1 MSERNPFEQQ
11 PKGSGSQHRA
21 GRELRCEEWEA
32 LLADAL
38 DGVMP
43 AADGAIF
50 EAHSNECATCAGLLA
65 QSRQGQEWMRFLQAE
80 PEMPDDLMERIL
92 SRTSGAV
99 ADRPLAVFGAPIAA
113 GPNVL
118 AMPRRKFV
126 WDTRLMM
133 TAAMAFF
140 SIALT
145 LNLAGVR
152 LTGLRLADLTP
163 ASMESNL
170 TRQFYGAKSSVV
182 RYYDNLRFVY
192 EVESKMREL
201 RRDEEAQPPAAQP
214 KQETPAPQSTPP
226 ASGSPG
232 NGHKNGG
239 KLEPAPGVPQPDVI
253 LGQKMLA
260 LGVVRGP
267 LSGETEFSAPEFSKT
282 EIGKAAASCP
292 GAGEIKKEEKEEVDT
307 LVAFLRDQAER
318 SLA

>member
-1 MSERNPFEQQ
+1 MSERNPFDQQ
-11 PKGSGSQHRA
+11 PKGPEKEHRA
-21 GRELRCEEWEA
+21 GREIRCEEWEA

-43 AADGAIF
+43 PSDGASF
-50 EAHSNECATCAGLLA
+50 EAHSHSCTACAGLLA
-65 QSRQGQEWMRFLQAE
+65 QSRQGQEWMRFLQHE
-80 PEMPDDLMERIL
+80 PEMPADLMERIL
-92 SRTSGAV
+92 GRTSGAV
-99 ADRPLAVFGAPIAA
+99 ADRPLAVYGAPIPAG

-152 LTGLRLADLTP
+152 LTDLRLSDLTP
-163 ASMESNL
+163 ANLENNL
-170 TRQFYGAKSSVV
+170 TRQFYGAKSQVV

-201 RRDEEAQPPAAQP
+201 RRDEDTQRPAPQPEQ
-214 KQETPAPQSTPP
+214 KTPAPQNTPP
-226 ASGSPG
+226 AANSPG

-239 KLEPAPGVPQPDVI
+239 KLEPAPAVSAPDVI

-260 LGVVRGP
+260 
-267 LSGETEFSAPEFSKT
+267 SGDPDKP
-282 EIGKAAASCP
+282 AAAKTQRCCP
-292 GAGEIKKEEKEEVDT
+292 HPDEAKNKENEEVDT

>member
-11 PKGSGSQHRA
+11 PTSPETGHRA

-32 LLADAL
+32 LLVDAL
-38 DGVMP
+38 DGLLPVT
-43 AADGAIF
+43 DGAIF
-50 EAHSNECATCAGLLA
+50 EAHSADCATCAKLLA
-65 QSRQGQEWMRFLQAE
+65 QARQGQEWMQFLHSE
-80 PEMPDDLMERIL
+80 PEMPGDLMERIL

-99 ADRPLAVFGAPIAA
+99 ADRPLAVHGAPIPI
-113 GPNVL
+113 GPTL
-118 AMPRRKFV
+118 LGMPRRRFV

-145 LNLAGVR
+145 LNLAGIR
-152 LTGLRLADLTP
+152 LTNLRLADLTP
-163 ASMESNL
+163 ASMQSNL
-170 TRQFYGAKSSVV
+170 TRQFYGAKGQVV

-201 RRDEEAQPPAAQP
+201 RRDEETQRPSAQPT
-214 KQETPAPQSTPP
+214 QETPTPKSIPQTGGAQP
-226 ASGSPG
+226 

-239 KLEPAPGVPQPDVI
+239 KLEAAPPVPEPAVI
-253 LGQKMLA
+253 FGQKMLA
-260 LGVVRGP
+260 DGACAGKTPVP
-267 LSGETEFSAPEFSKT
+267 CPDSGEINITN
-282 EIGKAAASCP
+282 
-292 GAGEIKKEEKEEVDT
+292 EEKAGQEEVNT

>member
-11 PKGSGSQHRA
+11 PKGSASQHRA

-32 LLADAL
+32 LLVDAL

-43 AADGAIF
+43 AADSAVF
-50 EAHSNECATCAGLLA
+50 EAHSGDCVACASLLA
-65 QSRQGQEWMRFLQAE
+65 EARQGQEWMSFLHHE
-80 PEMPDDLMERIL
+80 PEMPADLMERIL
-92 SRTSGAV
+92 SRTSAAV
-99 ADRPLAVFGAPIAA
+99 ADRPLAVYGAPIAA
-113 GPNVL
+113 GPGVL
-118 AMPRRKFV
+118 SLPRRRMV

-152 LTGLRLADLTP
+152 LTGLRLADFTP
-163 ASMESNL
+163 ASLETNL
-170 TRQFYGAKSSVV
+170 TRQFYGAKSQVV

-201 RRDEEAQPPAAQP
+201 RRDEETQQPATSQP
-214 KQETPAPQSTPP
+214 STSQPNQEKPAPQSSQP
-226 ASGSPG
+226 AGGSPG
-232 NGHKNGG
+232 NGHKTGG
-239 KLEPAPGVPQPDVI
+239 KLETAPRVPQPNVI
-253 LGQKMLA
+253 FGQKTLA
-260 LGVVRGP
+260 SVTGSNPSLTTRTQAPCPDAREVRN
-267 LSGETEFSAPEFSKT
+267 
-282 EIGKAAASCP
+282 
-292 GAGEIKKEEKEEVDT
+292 EEKEVDT

>member
-11 PKGSGSQHRA
+11 PKGPEGAHRA

-43 AADGAIF
+43 PADGAAF
-50 EAHSNECATCAGLLA
+50 EAHSHDCAACSGLLA
-65 QSRQGQEWMRFLQAE
+65 QSRQGREWMSFLQIE
-80 PEMPDDLMERIL
+80 PEMPGDLMERIL

-99 ADRPLAVFGAPIAA
+99 ADRPLAVYGAPIAA

-118 AMPRRKFV
+118 AIPRRKFV

-163 ASMESNL
+163 ANLETNL
-170 TRQFYGAKSSVV
+170 TRQFYGAKSQVV

-201 RRDEEAQPPAAQP
+201 RRDEETQRPTTTQP
-214 KQETPAPQSTPP
+214 KQETPAPQNTPP
-226 ASGSPG
+226 ASSSPG

-239 KLEPAPGVPQPDVI
+239 KLESAPSVAQPDVI
-253 LGQKMLA
+253 FGKRVLA
-260 LGVVRGP
+260 SEKWSGKTRF
-267 LSGETEFSAPEFSKT
+267 GETV
-282 EIGKAAASCP
+282 ASCP
-292 GAGEIKKEEKEEVDT
+292 GASEVRNKEKEEEEVDT

>member
-11 PKGSGSQHRA
+11 PKGPEGVHRA

-43 AADGAIF
+43 PADSATF
-50 EAHSNECATCAGLLA
+50 EAHSHDCAACAGLLA
-65 QSRQGQEWMRFLQAE
+65 QSRQGQEWMRFLNIE
-80 PEMPDDLMERIL
+80 PEMPGDLMERIL

-99 ADRPLAVFGAPIAA
+99 ADRPLAVYGAPIAA

-152 LTGLRLADLTP
+152 LTDLRLADLTP
-163 ASMESNL
+163 ANLENNL
-170 TRQFYGAKSSVV
+170 TRQFYGAKSQLV

-201 RRDEEAQPPAAQP
+201 KRDEETTQPPAAAP
-214 KQETPAPQSTPP
+214 KQVTPAPQNTPP
-226 ASGSPG
+226 AGSV
-232 NGHKNGG
+232 
-239 KLEPAPGVPQPDVI
+239 PA
-253 LGQKMLA
+253 
-260 LGVVRGP
+260 
-267 LSGETEFSAPEFSKT
+267 
-282 EIGKAAASCP
+282 
-292 GAGEIKKEEKEEVDT
+292 
-307 LVAFLRDQAER
+307 
-318 SLA
+318 

>member
-11 PKGSGSQHRA
+11 PKGPEGVHRA

-43 AADGAIF
+43 PTVGASF
-50 EAHSNECATCAGLLA
+50 EAHSHDCATCAGLLA
-65 QSRQGQEWMRFLQAE
+65 QSRQGQEWMRFLHVE
-80 PEMPDDLMERIL
+80 PEMPGDLMERIL

-99 ADRPLAVFGAPIAA
+99 TDRPLAVYGAPIAA

-152 LTGLRLADLTP
+152 LTDLRLADLTP
-163 ASMESNL
+163 ASLENNL
-170 TRQFYGAKSSVV
+170 TRQFYGAKSQMV

-201 RRDEEAQPPAAQP
+201 RRDEETQRPATTPPSAQP
-214 KQETPAPQSTPP
+214 KQETPAPQGAQP
-226 ASGSPG
+226 ANGSPS

-239 KLEPAPGVPQPDVI
+239 KLESVPGIPQPDVI
-253 LGQKMLA
+253 FGHKVLA
-260 LGVVRGP
+260 SEKR
-267 LSGETEFSAPEFSKT
+267 SSETGFDKT
-282 EIGKAAASCP
+282 ETCK
-292 GAGEIKKEEKEEVDT
+292 
-307 LVAFLRDQAER
+307 
-318 SLA
+318 

>member
-11 PKGSGSQHRA
+11 PKGPEGAHRA

-43 AADGAIF
+43 PTDGASF
-50 EAHSNECATCAGLLA
+50 EAHSHDCAACSGLLA
-65 QSRQGQEWMRFLQAE
+65 QSRQGQEWMRFLHTE
-80 PEMPDDLMERIL
+80 PEMPGDLMERIL

-99 ADRPLAVFGAPIAA
+99 ADRPLAVYGAPIAA

-118 AMPRRKFV
+118 AMPRRRFV

-152 LTGLRLADLTP
+152 LTDLRLADLTP
-163 ASMESNL
+163 ASLENNL
-170 TRQFYGAKSSVV
+170 TRQFYGAKSQLV

-201 RRDEEAQPPAAQP
+201 RRGEDTQQPAPQPEQKAPVPQNTPPAAN
-214 KQETPAPQSTPP
+214 
-226 ASGSPG
+226 SPG

-239 KLEPAPGVPQPDVI
+239 QLEPAPTVPAPDVI

-260 LGVVRGP
+260 
-267 LSGETEFSAPEFSKT
+267 SGDSHRPPAAKT
-282 EIGKAAASCP
+282 QPCCKHADEAKN
-292 GAGEIKKEEKEEVDT
+292 KENEEVDT